1 MSAFLAVAATE
12 LELCGE
18 SGLVCGIGPVEAAA
32 ATARA
37 LALDPPQA
45 VLQVGIAGGRGLS
58 PGTLV
63 VGSESQYADLAA
75 AIPVTAQVEPDSDLL
90 ASVHAAL
97 PEAPLLP
104 ISTSAAVGSVG
115 DGAAV
120 EAMEGF
126 AVLRA
131 CALAGIPAVEI
142 RAISNEIGEPDRSR
156 WEIDAALAGLADALS
171 RLRAAFG
178 RE

>member
-1 MSAFLAVAATE
+1 M
-12 LELCGE
+12 CG
-18 SGLVCGIGPVEAAA
+18 VGPVEAAA

-45 VLQVGIAGGRGLS
+45 VLHVGIAGGCGLS
-58 PGTLV
+58 PGALV
-63 VGSESQYADLAA
+63 VGLRIAVLHDLAA
-75 AIPVTAQVEPDSDLL
+75 AIPVTAQVEPDPNLL
-90 ASVHAAL
+90 ASIHAAL
-97 PEAPLLP
+97 PEAPLYP
-104 ISTSAAVGSVG
+104 ISTSAAVGGVG
-115 DGAAV
+115 DRAV
-120 EAMEGF
+120 VAAMEGF

-156 WEIDAALAGLADALS
+156 WEIDAALAALADALS